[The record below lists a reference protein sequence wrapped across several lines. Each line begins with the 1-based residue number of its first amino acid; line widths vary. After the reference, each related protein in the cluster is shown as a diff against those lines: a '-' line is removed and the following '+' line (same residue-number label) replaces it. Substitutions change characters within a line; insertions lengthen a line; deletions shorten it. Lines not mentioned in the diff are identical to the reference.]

1 MTNTVEEMRRVA
13 VLCEG
18 GTVPRLSVVFSR
30 SGKSMKLQRI
40 ALLQGIS
47 TRINPGLALQMRR
60 CGVTVL
66 AILRTVVSLDSV
78 LRSL

>member
-1 MTNTVEEMRRVA
+1 VRGRDTV
-13 VLCEG
+13 
-18 GTVPRLSVVFSR
+18 VPRLSVVFSR